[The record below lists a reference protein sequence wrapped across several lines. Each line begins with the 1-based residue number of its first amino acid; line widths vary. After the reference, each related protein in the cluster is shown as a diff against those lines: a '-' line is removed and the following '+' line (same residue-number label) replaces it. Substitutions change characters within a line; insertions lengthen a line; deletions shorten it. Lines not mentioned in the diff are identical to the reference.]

1 MNGILNP
8 LALLVLPALIALAV
22 VTFKRQELRAS
33 LCQRLGV
40 ARPPSSTRLVAI
52 SLIPALLMAVAL
64 LRPYIGAS
72 DITVPTT
79 TDDYMIIV
87 DVSRSMYARDVQ
99 PSRIGLAK
107 RKLKDLIDEFARQG
121 VPHRY
126 GITLFAGYSYL
137 LCPITDDIAVVK
149 QFIDEISPEMVSSLG
164 SNLEAGVST
173 ALSRFNDTQAESARL
188 LLVSDG
194 EDDQLSL
201 ERIIGQLT
209 SRKIR
214 IDVLGVGTPAG
225 ATIELEDGSYVRGPS
240 GTIVNSQLGEASLKQ
255 LASATSGTYVRA
267 TLDDRDI
274 ATLVKASRSFELKK
288 RGGSRVVRSYN
299 ELGSWLALA
308 ALVAI
313 IAIALSPRSGAL
325 IRIIVIALL
334 PVQLA
339 LAQSESTPGN
349 TSPGDARTA
358 FELYNEGN
366 YAQAREIFK
375 NLVRESPGDRSLL
388 QGYASALFK
397 TGEFKE
403 AQKIF
408 KSLAADTKRGREY
421 VENTYNEG
429 NALLAM
435 KRYQEAIDAFTKAL
449 DIKPDDER
457 ALHNRA
463 VAKALLEEEKRKA
476 KEPTPTP
483 TPTPTQNPDQSP
495 QASPSPQESPEKSED
510 QQQQNENK
518 DKSQDSQ
525 PSPQP
530 SEQPTPQNNPTPQN
544 GEQPPQATASAG
556 PDQGTPTAPSPN
568 PEGSAN
574 PQASAEATKDAENG
588 RLKENLDEGAPTPT
602 EEQAAAQETAQLDDG
617 SAPAPQEA
625 DAWLESLPDSPLLI
639 RRERGRRPPG
649 GQTW

>member
-8 LALLVLPALIALAV
+8 LALLLVPALVGLIVIAI
-22 VTFKRQELRAS
+22 KRQELRAS
-33 LCQRLGV
+33 LCERLGV
-40 ARPPSSTRLVAI
+40 KKPPSSTRIVAI
-52 SLIPALLMAVAL
+52 SIIPALFMAVAL
-64 LRPYIGAS
+64 LRPYIGTS

-99 PSRIGLAK
+99 PSRIDLAK

-137 LCPITDDIAVVK
+137 LCPVTDDIAVVK

-173 ALSRFNDTQAESARL
+173 ALSRFNDTQAQSARL

-209 SRKIR
+209 TKKIR

-225 ATIELEDGSYVRGPS
+225 STIELEDGSYVRGPA
-240 GTIVNSQLGEASLKQ
+240 GQIVTSQLAEASLKQ
-255 LASATSGTYVRA
+255 LASATSGTYVRV

-274 ATLVKASRSFELKK
+274 TTIVKASRSFELKK
-288 RGGSRVVRSYN
+288 SGSSRVVRSYN
-299 ELGSWLALA
+299 EFGPWLALA

-313 IAIALSPRSGAL
+313 IVIAGVPRSGTL
-325 IRIIVIALL
+325 IRIIVLMLL
-334 PVQLA
+334 PSHIA
-339 LAQSESTPGN
+339 LAQPQSTPVIPA
-349 TSPGDARTA
+349 TGDARRA
-358 FELYNEGN
+358 FELYNEGK
-366 YAQAREIFK
+366 YSQARDIFK
-375 NLVRESPGDRSLL
+375 DLLKESPKDRSLL
-388 QGYASALFK
+388 QGYASALVK
-397 TGEFKE
+397 TGEYKE

-408 KSLAADTKRGREY
+408 KSLASDTKKGREY
-421 VENTYNEG
+421 FENTYNEG
-429 NALLAM
+429 NSLLAM
-435 KRYQEAIDAFTKAL
+435 KRYQEAVDAFTKAL

-463 VAKALLEEEKRKA
+463 VAKALLEEEKRNA

-483 TPTPTQNPDQSP
+483 TPTPTPNPDQSP
-495 QASPSPQESPEKSED
+495 QASPSPQESPDKSED
-510 QQQQNENK
+510 EQEKDQNK
-518 DKSQDSQ
+518 DSSQDSQ

-530 SEQPTPQNNPTPQN
+530 SEQPTPQDDQQSQSGAQT
-544 GEQPPQATASAG
+544 PQATQSAA
-556 PDQGTPTAPSPN
+556 PDQQTPGSTPPSPQESAK
-568 PEGSAN
+568 PE
-574 PQASAEATKDAENG
+574 ASAEPTKGSEND
-588 RLKENLDEGAPTPT
+588 RLKENLDEGAPTPS
-602 EEQAAAQETAQLDDG
+602 EQQPVAQETAQIDDG
-617 SAPAPQEA
+617 AAPVPQEA